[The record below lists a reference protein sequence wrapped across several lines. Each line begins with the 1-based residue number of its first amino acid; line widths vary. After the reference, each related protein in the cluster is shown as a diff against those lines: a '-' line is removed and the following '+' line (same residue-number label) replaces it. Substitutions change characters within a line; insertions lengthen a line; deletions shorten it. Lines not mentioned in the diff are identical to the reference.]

1 MAGQAIIQYR
11 RRPETGAS
19 GVQPSLEKTLKQR
32 IIEMLQ
38 RLPDDIDFDRAIE
51 GIYVL
56 RCVEEA
62 REQVRRGEVYDHDEV
77 FHDLLAT
84 DEIQAEVGARGKV

>member
-1 MAGQAIIQYR
+1 MNGQLTI
-11 RRPETGAS
+11 
-19 GVQPSLEKTLKQR
+19 KQR

-56 RCVEEA
+56 QKVEVA
-62 REQVRRGEVYDHDEV
+62 LEQVERGEVYDDDEV
-77 FHDLLAT
+77 MAELL
-84 DEIQAEVGARGKV
+84 VP